1 VVERNGVFQLPT
13 ASSHHSEKHYQ
24 EHRLSAQ
31 QLMGIDERKPSTA
44 YTRRHASLQAF
55 LVVVVFLSIAAPAV
69 ITGGLVIQENYQRTI
84 EQESQTAAG
93 SYADLLQ
100 AGMTMPLWNVA
111 PSLGEPLLDT
121 VKIDPSVLRIVVQG
135 IDGET
140 FLQYE
145 KDATEVKEE
154 SLEIVRDISFEGE
167 RLGSVSL
174 MYSLKAARQRAAADS
189 QLLLTI
195 IVFQLIFSLGVLSYF
210 LRKRVVRPL
219 TALEK
224 AAGGIAG
231 GDLKTAIPTLKD
243 DEFGQLSRQLETMRG
258 SLEQS
263 FATLED
269 RVKERTTELVD
280 LNKELKGTLDKL
292 QQAQGN
298 LVQSEKLAALGALVA
313 GVAHE
318 LNTPLGN
325 GLTVASSLYDSTRAI
340 LRQFQEGLTR
350 TDLETYLNDMGEGS
364 HLVVASLERASELV
378 SGFKQVAVDRTS
390 AQRREFRLAEM
401 LAETRMTMSP
411 LFKHTPY
418 TIHIDVPP
426 NILMDSYP
434 GPLGQVITNLMNN
447 ALIHAFDGLEHGAIT
462 IEGELLDTG
471 DSASVQLIVADD
483 GHGIPEENLTRIFDP
498 FFTTKLGEGGNG
510 LGMHIVHNI
519 VTGVLG
525 GSIQVES
532 ELNAGTRFLIS
543 IPLIAPSGTD
553 KIALDKGG

>member
-1 VVERNGVFQLPT
+1 MLTQQPLALDSNRRE
-13 ASSHHSEKHYQ
+13 ASISH
-24 EHRLSAQ
+24 A
-31 QLMGIDERKPSTA
+31 
-44 YTRRHASLQAF
+44 RRHASLQAF

-69 ITGGLVIQENYQRTI
+69 ITGGLLIQENYQRTI
-84 EQESQTAAG
+84 EQESQAAAG

-135 IDGET
+135 VDGET

-145 KDATEVKEE
+145 KDDSEMKEE
-154 SLEIVRDISFEGE
+154 SLEIIRDISFEGE

-243 DEFGQLSRQLETMRG
+243 DEFGRLSRQLETMRH

-263 FATLED
+263 FSTLED

-325 GLTVASSLYDSTRAI
+325 GLTVASSIYDATRHIHRQFDEGITRA
-340 LRQFQEGLTR
+340 E
-350 TDLETYLNDMGEGS
+350 LENYLNDMDEGS

-390 AQRREFRLAEM
+390 AQRREFKLAEM
-401 LAETRMTMSP
+401 LAETKMTMSP

-418 TIHIDVPP
+418 KIHIDVPKD
-426 NILMDSYP
+426 IMMDSYP

-447 ALIHAFDGLEHGAIT
+447 ALIHAFDDCDHGAIT
-462 IEGELLDTG
+462 ILGEHTEVAEAPG
-471 DSASVQLIVADD
+471 VTLIIDDD

-525 GSIQVES
+525 GVIKVES
-532 ELNAGTRFLIS
+532 QRNVGTKFVIT
-543 IPLIAPSGTD
+543 IPLTAPKSGID
-553 KIALDKGG
+553 KNVLAKGESLDD

>member
-1 VVERNGVFQLPT
+1 MLMQ
-13 ASSHHSEKHYQ
+13 
-24 EHRLSAQ
+24 Q
-31 QLMGIDERKPSTA
+31 QLALDTNRREASISQA
-44 YTRRHASLQAF
+44 RRHASLQAF

-69 ITGGLVIQENYQRTI
+69 ITGGLLIQENYQRTI
-84 EQESQTAAG
+84 EQESQAAAG

-135 IDGET
+135 VDGET

-145 KDATEVKEE
+145 KDGTEMKEE
-154 SLEIVRDISFEGE
+154 SLEIIRDISFEGE

-231 GDLKTAIPTLKD
+231 GDLKTSIPTLKD
-243 DEFGQLSRQLETMRG
+243 DEFGRLSRQLETMRH

-263 FATLED
+263 FTTLED

-298 LVQSEKLAALGALVA
+298 LVQSEKLAALGSLVA

-325 GLTVASSLYDSTRAI
+325 GLTVASSIYDATRHI
-340 LRQFQEGLTR
+340 RRQFQEGITR
-350 TDLETYLNDMGEGS
+350 TELESYLNDMDEGS

-390 AQRREFRLAEM
+390 AQRREFKLAEM
-401 LAETRMTMSP
+401 LAETKMTMSP

-418 TIHIDVPP
+418 KIHINVPKD
-426 NILMDSYP
+426 IFMDSYP

-447 ALIHAFDGLEHGAIT
+447 ALIHAFDDRDHGAIT
-462 IEGELLDTG
+462 IVGEHTDVADVPGVT
-471 DSASVQLIVADD
+471 LIIDDD

-525 GSIQVES
+525 GIIKVES
-532 ELNAGTRFLIS
+532 QRNVGTKFVIT
-543 IPLIAPSGTD
+543 IPLTAPKSGID
-553 KIALDKGG
+553 KNVLEEGELLDD

>member
-1 VVERNGVFQLPT
+1 MSNPPQVVQS
-13 ASSHHSEKHYQ
+13 SSHF
-24 EHRLSAQ
+24 
-31 QLMGIDERKPSTA
+31 STGNTA
-44 YTRRHASLQAF
+44 ATSRRRSSLQTF

-69 ITGGLVIQENYQRTI
+69 ITGGWLIRENYQRTI
-84 EQESQTAAG
+84 EHDSQASAG

-135 IDGET
+135 IEGET
-140 FLQYE
+140 FLKYE
-145 KDATEVKEE
+145 KDTEEHKEE
-154 SLEIVRDISFEGE
+154 SFEIIRDIAFDGE
-167 RLGSVSL
+167 RLGSVTL
-174 MYSLKAARQRAAADS
+174 MYSLKSAQQRAAADS

-195 IVFQLIFSLGVLSYF
+195 IIFQLIFSLGVLSYF
-210 LRKRVVRPL
+210 LRQRVVRPL
-219 TALEK
+219 TELEK

-231 GDLKTAIPTLKD
+231 GDLKTAIPVLQN
-243 DEFGQLSRQLETMRG
+243 DEFGGLSNQLEIMRG

-263 FATLED
+263 FTTLED
-269 RVKERTTELVD
+269 RVKERTAELVD

-325 GLTVASSLYDSTRAI
+325 GLTVASSLYDSSRNI
-340 LRQFQEGLTR
+340 QRRFSEGLTR
-350 TDLETYLNDMGEGS
+350 SDLENYLSDMNEGS

-390 AQRREFRLAEM
+390 AQRRQFRLSEM
-401 LAETRMTMSP
+401 LSETKMTMSP

-418 TIHIDVPP
+418 RISIDVPDG
-426 NILMDSYP
+426 ILLDSYP

-447 ALIHAFDGLEHGAIT
+447 ALIHAFDDRDHGDICIT
-462 IEGELLDTG
+462 GM
-471 DSASVQLIVADD
+471 SVEINEEPGVCLTIVDD
-483 GHGIPEENLTRIFDP
+483 GHGIPEENLSRIFDP

-525 GSIQVES
+525 GKIKVES
-532 ELNAGTRFLIS
+532 TLDEGTQFI
-543 IPLIAPSGTD
+543 ITVPLIAPESNID
-553 KIALDKGG
+553 KAEFVKGDALDG

>member
-1 VVERNGVFQLPT
+1 MVTQ
-13 ASSHHSEKHYQ
+13 
-24 EHRLSAQ
+24 Q
-31 QLMGIDERKPSTA
+31 QLSVNAEDATITQFPTKSR
-44 YTRRHASLQAF
+44 ASLQAF
-55 LVVVVFLSIAAPAV
+55 LVIVVFLSIAAPAV
-69 ITGGLVIQENYQRTI
+69 ITGGFLIYENYQRTI
-84 EQESQTAAG
+84 EQESQAAAG

-135 IDGET
+135 VDGET

-145 KDATEVKEE
+145 KDETSALEE
-154 SLEIVRDISFEGE
+154 SLEIVRNIAFEGE

-174 MYSLKAARQRAAADS
+174 MYSLKAARQRSAADS

-195 IVFQLIFSLGVLSYF
+195 IIFQLIFSLGVLSYF
-210 LRKRVVRPL
+210 LRQRVVRPL

-231 GDLKTAIPTLKD
+231 GDLRTAIPVLQN
-243 DEFGQLSRQLETMRG
+243 DEFGRLSRQLEIMRG
-258 SLEQS
+258 SLEQA
-263 FATLED
+263 FTTLEE
-269 RVKERTTELVD
+269 RVKERTAELVD

-325 GLTVASSLYDSTRAI
+325 GLTVASSLYDSTRQI
-340 LRQFQEGLTR
+340 HRQFSEGITR
-350 TDLETYLNDMGEGS
+350 TELENYLSDMDEGS

-390 AQRREFRLAEM
+390 AQRREFKLAEM
-401 LAETRMTMSP
+401 LAETKMTMSP

-418 TIHIDVPP
+418 KIRIDVPEM
-426 NILMDSYP
+426 ILMNSYP
-434 GPLGQVITNLMNN
+434 GPLGQIITNLMNN
-447 ALIHAFDGLEHGAIT
+447 ALIHAFDDRDHGEI
-462 IEGELLDTG
+462 D
-471 DSASVQLIVADD
+471 IVAQPSPIGGEAGVRLTISDD
-483 GHGIPEENLTRIFDP
+483 GHGIPEENLSKIFDP

-525 GSIQVES
+525 GNIDVES
-532 ELNAGTRFLIS
+532 QLGKGTCFTIS
-543 IPLIAPSGTD
+543 IPLQAPQSSMAKSDIEQGD
-553 KIALDKGG
+553 AFHG

>member
-1 VVERNGVFQLPT
+1 MPSKQVALKTEEAATSRN
-13 ASSHHSEKHYQ
+13 S
-24 EHRLSAQ
+24 
-31 QLMGIDERKPSTA
+31 
-44 YTRRHASLQAF
+44 RRRASLQTF
-55 LVVVVFLSIAAPAV
+55 LVVVVFVSIAFPAL
-69 ITGGLVIQENYQRTI
+69 ITGGVLIRENYQRTI
-84 EQESQTAAG
+84 EHDSRAAAG

-140 FLQYE
+140 FLRYE
-145 KDATEVKEE
+145 KDSEFERDE
-154 SLEIVRDISFEGE
+154 SLEITRSISFEGE
-167 RLGSVSL
+167 PLGSVSL

-195 IVFQLIFSLGVLSYF
+195 IIFQLIFSLGVLSYI
-210 LRKRVVRPL
+210 LRRRVVQPL

-224 AAGGIAG
+224 AADGIAG
-231 GDLKTAIPTLKD
+231 GDLKTAIPVMQN
-243 DEFGQLSRQLETMRG
+243 DEFGRLSLQLEIMRG

-263 FATLED
+263 FTNLEE
-269 RVKERTTELVD
+269 RVKERTAELVD

-298 LVQSEKLAALGALVA
+298 LVQSEKLAALGSLVA

-325 GLTVASSLYDSTRAI
+325 GLTVASSIYDSTRQI
-340 LRQFQEGLTR
+340 ERQFAEGITR
-350 TDLETYLNDMGEGS
+350 AELENYLKDMNEGA

-390 AQRREFRLAEM
+390 AQRRQFKLEEM
-401 LAETRMTMSP
+401 LAETKMTLSP
-411 LFKHTPY
+411 MFKHTPY
-418 TIHIDVPP
+418 KILLRVPNDVM
-426 NILMDSYP
+426 MDSYP

-447 ALIHAFDGLEHGAIT
+447 ALIHAFDGRNHGV
-462 IEGELLDTG
+462 IEIYGERVLVND
-471 DSASVQLIVADD
+471 DECVQLCVVDD
-483 GHGIPEENLTRIFDP
+483 GRGIPQENLSRIFDP

-525 GSIQVES
+525 GSIKVRS
-532 ELNAGTRFLIS
+532 EIDSGTEFTITVPLVA
-543 IPLIAPSGTD
+543 PLIGSGKEELIRGD
-553 KIALDKGG
+553 MLHG

>member
-1 VVERNGVFQLPT
+1 MATSQVVSTSRGIGQ
-13 ASSHHSEKHYQ
+13 Q
-24 EHRLSAQ
+24 AQ
-31 QLMGIDERKPSTA
+31 TPAPK
-44 YTRRHASLQAF
+44 RRASLQTF

-69 ITGGLVIQENYQRTI
+69 ITGGLLIRENYQRTL

-135 IDGET
+135 VDGET

-145 KDATEVKEE
+145 KDASVSQEE
-154 SLEIVRDISFEGE
+154 SIEIIRDISFEGE

-174 MYSLKAARQRAAADS
+174 MYSLKSARQRAAADS

-195 IVFQLIFSLGVLSYF
+195 IIFQLIFSLGVLSYF
-210 LRKRVVRPL
+210 LRQRVVRPL

-224 AAGGIAG
+224 AAGGIAS
-231 GDLKTAIPTLKD
+231 GDLKTAIPTLQN
-243 DEFGQLSRQLETMRG
+243 DEFGGLSAQLEIMRG

-263 FATLED
+263 FTTLED
-269 RVKERTTELVD
+269 RVKERTAELVD
-280 LNKELKGTLDKL
+280 LNKELKGALDKL

-298 LVQSEKLAALGALVA
+298 LVQSEKLAALGSLVA

-325 GLTVASSLYDSTRAI
+325 GLTVASSLYDSTRHI
-340 LRQFQEGLTR
+340 ERQFKSGITR
-350 TDLETYLNDMGEGS
+350 AELETYLADMNEGT

-390 AQRREFRLAEM
+390 AQRRHFKLADM
-401 LAETRMTMSP
+401 LSETRMTLSP
-411 LFKHTPY
+411 MFKHTPY
-418 TIHIDVPP
+418 SVHIEVPNDV
-426 NILMDSYP
+426 LMDSYP
-434 GPLGQVITNLMNN
+434 GPLGQVITNFLNN
-447 ALIHAFDGLEHGAIT
+447 ALIHAFDGRDHGT
-462 IEGELLDTG
+462 IDIVCEKVDIDENEKG
-471 DSASVQLIVADD
+471 VRMVVADD
-483 GHGIPEENLTRIFDP
+483 GNGIPEENISRIFDP

-519 VTGVLG
+519 VTGMLG
-525 GSIQVES
+525 GSIEVKSQ
-532 ELNAGTRFLIS
+532 LKQGTQFIVTV
-543 IPLIAPSGTD
+543 PLIAPEAVASKDDFT
-553 KIALDKGG
+553 KGNLLHG

>member
-1 VVERNGVFQLPT
+1 MLTQ
-13 ASSHHSEKHYQ
+13 
-24 EHRLSAQ
+24 Q
-31 QLMGIDERKPSTA
+31 QLSVNAEDATITQFPTKSR
-44 YTRRHASLQAF
+44 ASLQAF
-55 LVVVVFLSIAAPAV
+55 LVIVVFLSIAAPAV
-69 ITGGLVIQENYQRTI
+69 ITGGFLIYENYQRTI
-84 EQESQTAAG
+84 EQESQAAAG

-135 IDGET
+135 VDGET

-145 KDATEVKEE
+145 KDETSALEE
-154 SLEIVRDISFEGE
+154 SLEIVRNIAFEGE

-174 MYSLKAARQRAAADS
+174 MYSLKAARQRSAADS

-195 IVFQLIFSLGVLSYF
+195 IIFQLIFSLGVLSYF
-210 LRKRVVRPL
+210 LRQRVVRPL

-231 GDLKTAIPTLKD
+231 GDLRTAIPVLQN
-243 DEFGQLSRQLETMRG
+243 DEFGRLSRQLEIMRG
-258 SLEQS
+258 SLEQA
-263 FATLED
+263 FTTLEE
-269 RVKERTTELVD
+269 RVKERTAELVD

-325 GLTVASSLYDSTRAI
+325 GLTVASSLYDSTRQI
-340 LRQFQEGLTR
+340 HRQFSEGITR
-350 TDLETYLNDMGEGS
+350 TELENYLSDMDEGS

-390 AQRREFRLAEM
+390 AQRREFKLAEM
-401 LAETRMTMSP
+401 LAETKMTMSP

-418 TIHIDVPP
+418 KIRIDVPEM
-426 NILMDSYP
+426 ILMNSYP
-434 GPLGQVITNLMNN
+434 GPLGQIITNLMNN
-447 ALIHAFDGLEHGAIT
+447 ALIHAFDDRDHGEI
-462 IEGELLDTG
+462 D
-471 DSASVQLIVADD
+471 IVAQPSPIGGEAGVRLTISDD
-483 GHGIPEENLTRIFDP
+483 GHGIPEENLSKIFDP

-525 GSIQVES
+525 GNIDVES
-532 ELNAGTRFLIS
+532 QLGKGTCFTIS
-543 IPLIAPSGTD
+543 IPLQAPQSSMAKSDIEQGD
-553 KIALDKGG
+553 AFHG

>member
-1 VVERNGVFQLPT
+1 MDNEAIT
-13 ASSHHSEKHYQ
+13 S
-24 EHRLSAQ
+24 Q
-31 QLMGIDERKPSTA
+31 QNSIPIEDTSPVSQA
-44 YTRRHASLQAF
+44 ARRRASLQAF

-69 ITGGLVIQENYQRTI
+69 ITGGFLIYENYQRTI
-84 EQESQTAAG
+84 ELESQEAAG

-111 PSLGEPLLDT
+111 PSLGKPLLDT

-135 IDGET
+135 VDGEI
-140 FLQYE
+140 FLEYE
-145 KDATEVKEE
+145 KDELFNAEE
-154 SLEIVRDISFEGE
+154 SLEIIRDISFEGE
-167 RLGSVSL
+167 RLGSVAL
-174 MYSLKAARQRAAADS
+174 LYSLKAARQRAAADS

-195 IVFQLIFSLGVLSYF
+195 IIFQLIFSLGVLSFF
-210 LRKRVVRPL
+210 LRRRVVQPL
-219 TALEK
+219 ISLEK
-224 AAGGIAG
+224 AAVGIAG
-231 GDLKTAIPTLKD
+231 GDLKTAIPLLKN
-243 DEFGQLSRQLETMRG
+243 DEFGRLSRQLEIMRG

-263 FATLED
+263 FTNLEE
-269 RVKERTTELVD
+269 RVKERTAELID

-325 GLTVASSLYDSTRAI
+325 GLTVASSLYDSTRHI
-340 LRQFQEGLTR
+340 RRQFEDGITR
-350 TDLETYLNDMGEGS
+350 TDLENYLNDMNEGS

-390 AQRREFRLAEM
+390 AQRREFKLADM
-401 LAETRMTMSP
+401 LAETKMTMSP

-418 TIHIDVPP
+418 QIHIDVPGSVM
-426 NILMDSYP
+426 MDSYP
-434 GPLGQVITNLMNN
+434 GPLGQVVTNLMNN
-447 ALIHAFDGLEHGAIT
+447 ALIHAFDGREYGAID
-462 IEGELLDTG
+462 IVGEPVMVREEQ
-471 DSASVQLIVADD
+471 AVRIQVIDD
-483 GHGIPEENLTRIFDP
+483 GCGIREENLTKIFDP

-525 GSIQVES
+525 GNIQVES
-532 ELNAGTRFLIS
+532 KINRGTSFTIT
-543 IPLIAPSGTD
+543 IPLTAPTS
-553 KIALDKGG
+553 IVELDEIEQGKLLHG

>member
-1 VVERNGVFQLPT
+1 VVTQ
-13 ASSHHSEKHYQ
+13 
-24 EHRLSAQ
+24 Q
-31 QLMGIDERKPSTA
+31 QLSVNAEDATITQFPTKSR
-44 YTRRHASLQAF
+44 ASLQAF
-55 LVVVVFLSIAAPAV
+55 LVIVVFLSIAAPAV
-69 ITGGLVIQENYQRTI
+69 ITGGFLIYENYQRTI
-84 EQESQTAAG
+84 EQESQAAAG

-135 IDGET
+135 VDGET

-145 KDATEVKEE
+145 KDETSALEE
-154 SLEIVRDISFEGE
+154 SLEIVRNIAFEGE

-174 MYSLKAARQRAAADS
+174 MYSLKAARQRSAADS

-195 IVFQLIFSLGVLSYF
+195 IIFQLIFSLGVLSYF
-210 LRKRVVRPL
+210 LRQRVVRPL

-231 GDLKTAIPTLKD
+231 GDLRTAIPVLQN
-243 DEFGQLSRQLETMRG
+243 DEFGRLSRQLEIMRG
-258 SLEQS
+258 SLEQA
-263 FATLED
+263 FTTLEE
-269 RVKERTTELVD
+269 RVKERTAELVD

-325 GLTVASSLYDSTRAI
+325 GLTVASSLYDSTRQI
-340 LRQFQEGLTR
+340 HRQFSEGITR
-350 TDLETYLNDMGEGS
+350 TELENYLSDMDEGS

-390 AQRREFRLAEM
+390 AQRREFKLAEM
-401 LAETRMTMSP
+401 LAETKMTMSP

-418 TIHIDVPP
+418 KIRIDVPEM
-426 NILMDSYP
+426 ILMNSYP
-434 GPLGQVITNLMNN
+434 GPLGQIITNLMNN
-447 ALIHAFDGLEHGAIT
+447 ALIHAFDDRDHGEI
-462 IEGELLDTG
+462 D
-471 DSASVQLIVADD
+471 IVAQPSPIGGEAGVRLTISDD
-483 GHGIPEENLTRIFDP
+483 GHGIPEENLSKIFDP

-525 GSIQVES
+525 GNIDVES
-532 ELNAGTRFLIS
+532 QLGKGTCFTIS
-543 IPLIAPSGTD
+543 IPLQAPQSSMAKSDIEQGD
-553 KIALDKGG
+553 AFHG